1 MSATANSKFR
11 PMEGGADVISTTTTW
26 SLATVSELLSDWP
39 ENRSMYLEAVDR
51 DDEMGIDEQL
61 ESETSS
67 STIESTSDEDQYSDG
82 DLSELYI
89 ASKILAR
96 EIETLIDRR
105 IILSIVRRAKLV
117 QFSVKKCLLGYSTK
131 VNYNRGL
138 SICVNTN
145 K

>member
-96 EIETLIDRR
+96 GV
-105 IILSIVRRAKLV
+105 ILQSYENSPQSCFASKESC
-117 QFSVKKCLLGYSTK
+117 QM
-131 VNYNRGL
+131 
-138 SICVNTN
+138 CVVS
-145 K
+145 